1 MNKKLY
7 ILSLIFLTL
16 NINNRLFSQ
25 ENTNIKIETAGFFD
39 KDNKKFPNAT
49 VLTRDNLGQ
58 VVITH
63 DGVKMWCNQA
73 FFYEDR
79 NFIEAY
85 GNVILKQGDTID
97 LKSSYLEYNGDNKLA
112 YAKGNVILKEP
123 TSTLYTESLFFD
135 RNIQEAYY
143 NNHGKLIRHPSDTIV
158 SDQGRYFMDLKKYRF
173 KENINLKTPK
183 NDIYSK
189 ILDYFTESGLAYFFG
204 PTDIFSEDTKIYCE
218 IGYYDTNNDVG
229 YLIQNAQIDFNDSEI
244 KADSIYFD
252 NKINYAAATNNI
264 KITDTINKTTTTG
277 HYAEIY
283 KSIDSMYIT
292 KKALIASY
300 QEKDS
305 IYIHSDTILMTGNEE
320 NRIIRAYK
328 NAKIYKSD
336 LSGKADSI
344 HFNRK
349 NGIAQL
355 ININDQL
362 TNPFIKTKKPILWNL
377 ENQITGDSIHLL
389 FNIDNDQLDSLLVY
403 NNALIINKDSLG
415 TGFNQISGQKLY
427 GKFINNELKKID
439 IIKNAESIYYLRNS
453 ENELV
458 GIDRS
463 KSGKIKILLD
473 NNSIKKFKK
482 INQIDGNTY
491 PEEDFLEEL
500 KFLKGFYFREEEK
513 PNSIKDLFKDDP
525 KLILTKI
532 KSLQI
537 N

>member
-1 MNKKLY
+1 MNYKFY
-7 ILSLIFLTL
+7 ILSFIFLSL

-25 ENTNIKIETAGFFD
+25 ENTNLRIKTAGFFD
-39 KDNKKFPNAT
+39 KDNEKFPNAT

-63 DGVKMWCNQA
+63 EGVKMWCNQA
-73 FFYEDR
+73 YFYEDR

-85 GNVILKQGDTID
+85 GNVILKQGDTLD
-97 LKSSYLEYNGDNKLA
+97 LKSNYLEYNGDSKLA

-143 NNHGKLIRHPSDTIV
+143 NNHGKLIKQPSDTIV
-158 SDQGRYFMDLKKYRF
+158 SERGRYFMDLKKYRF
-173 KENINLKTPK
+173 KEKINLKTTRH
-183 NDIYSK
+183 DIYSK
-189 ILDYFTESGLAYFFG
+189 KLDYFTESKLAYFFG
-204 PTDIFSEDTKIYCE
+204 PTNILSEDTKIYCE
-218 IGYYDTNNDVG
+218 IGYYDTDNDIG
-229 YLIQNAQIDFNDSEI
+229 YFIKNARIEFDDSEI

-264 KITDTINKTTTTG
+264 KITDTINKTITTG

-292 KKALIASY
+292 KKALLASY

-344 HFNRK
+344 HFNKK
-349 NGIAQL
+349 NGLAQL
-355 ININDQL
+355 ININQQL

-389 FNIDNDQLDSLLVY
+389 FNINNNQLDSLLVF
-403 NNALIINKDSLG
+403 NNAMIINKDSLG

-427 GKFINNELKKID
+427 GSFINNELKKID

-463 KSGKIKILLD
+463 KSGKIKILLN
-473 NNSIKKFKK
+473 NNSIEKFKK

-491 PEEDFLEEL
+491 PEDDFLEEL

-513 PNSIKDLFKDDP
+513 PNSIKDLFRDDP
-525 KLILTKI
+525 KLIMTKI